1 MKLFVYTRHVR
12 CVHMKS
18 TTTRALRQHLR
29 ATMARAARGEE
40 VVITRRG
47 KPYVRI
53 VPAAQQASSTASYPL
68 RGSVRRMAADFDAPL
83 DRLWKV
89 LKK

>member
-1 MKLFVYTRHVR
+1 
-12 CVHMKS
+12 MKS

-40 VVITRRG
+40 IVVTRRG

-53 VPAAQQASSTASYPL
+53 VPAASTEDAKYSL
-68 RGSVRRMAADFDAPL
+68 RGSVRRMADDFDAPL
-83 DRLWKV
+83 DRLWKA
-89 LKK
+89 LGK